1 MRQFAG
7 TSVQASSAVF
17 QSKRV
22 MEMKD
27 LPTFSEK
34 VKKLLTTG
42 YSQDADLNRIVGQIQ
57 SVYSVDLDSDIT
69 YILYETH
76 MSIPPLSFYYGV
88 KYLLQ

>member
-1 MRQFAG
+1 MIYKLRIPILF
-7 TSVQASSAVF
+7 TSFCLVS
-17 QSKRV
+17 
-22 MEMKD
+22 
-27 LPTFSEK
+27 
-34 VKKLLTTG
+34 LLVTG